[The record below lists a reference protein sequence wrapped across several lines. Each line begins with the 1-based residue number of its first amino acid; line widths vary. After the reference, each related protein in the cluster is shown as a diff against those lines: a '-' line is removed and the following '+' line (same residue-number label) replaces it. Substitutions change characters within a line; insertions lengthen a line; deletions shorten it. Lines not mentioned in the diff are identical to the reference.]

1 MSPSLRFAP
10 SLTRPMKTTFAITI
24 LALLTAACA
33 TTPPAP
39 PPSPSAQFGTLSV
52 DPRLGYTGASDP
64 AAVRKFDAAMHDLV
78 AGRTAMAKE
87 KLQAASASHPPAR
100 LALAALALEEGD
112 LDGAGRL
119 LSALPE
125 SPGWT
130 SAAYYRARLLEVQG
144 ELEPAL
150 LAYRALSASPTAP
163 AATTDR
169 IAGLEA
175 RLFERSFQQALAG
188 SGDTAIQQLRRA
200 LEFRPDSSAA
210 RLLLAQRLLEKGDL
224 ALARMEL
231 DPLLRTA
238 EGDTPAVQATLAEID
253 AGRKRFEEAITRYE
267 KVVARDSNPQYQAR
281 LDEIKQEFARS
292 NMPPRYRT
300 AESSPAL
307 TRAELS
313 TLIYWNINAV
323 RFGRPSSDTTIA
335 VDIANVEGREEV
347 IRAIAWG
354 IWNVDPVT
362 RRVDPGRVVTGR
374 NAARALYRVL
384 TLNGLPSCAASAIP
398 DPQQGDGPVAAL
410 HACGVDVTNIRTA
423 PDAPVSGRWAVA
435 ALDKI
440 RD

>member
-1 MSPSLRFAP
+1 
-10 SLTRPMKTTFAITI
+10 MKTNVAIAI
-24 LALLTAACA
+24 LALLIAACA

-64 AAVRKFDAAMHDLV
+64 AAVRRFDAAMHDLV

-112 LDGAGRL
+112 LETAGRL
-119 LSALPE
+119 LNALPE

-130 SAAYYRARLLEVQG
+130 SAAYYRARLLEERG

-163 AATTDR
+163 AATPGR
-169 IAGLEA
+169 IAGLET
-175 RLFERSFQQALAG
+175 RLFEESYQQALAG
-188 SGDTAIQQLRRA
+188 GGETAIRQLRRA

-210 RLLLAQRLLEKGDL
+210 RLLLAQKLLENGEL
-224 ALARMEL
+224 AQARMEL

-238 EGDTPAVQATLAEID
+238 QAEDPAVQATLAEID
-253 AGRKRFEEAITRYE
+253 AGRKRFEEAISRYE
-267 KVVARDSNPQYQAR
+267 KIVERDPDPRYRAR
-281 LDEIKQEFARS
+281 LDDIKREFARS

-307 TRAELS
+307 TRAELA
-313 TLIYWNINAV
+313 TLIYWNVNTI
-323 RFGRPSSDTTIA
+323 RFGRPTSDTAIA
-335 VDIANVEGREEV
+335 IDIANVEGREEL

-354 IWNVDPVT
+354 LWSVDPIT
-362 RRVDPGRVVTGR
+362 RRIDPGRVVTGQ
-374 NAARALYRVL
+374 NAARVLYRVL
-384 TLNGLPSCAASAIP
+384 TLNGLPPCAASSIP
-398 DPQQGDGPVAAL
+398 DPQRSDAPVAAL
-410 HACGVDVTNIRTA
+410 RACGVDVTNIRTA

-435 ALDKI
+435 ALDQIEKI

>member
-1 MSPSLRFAP
+1 
-10 SLTRPMKTTFAITI
+10 MKTTLAIVTLTI
-24 LALLTAACA
+24 LAAACA

-64 AAVRKFDAAMHDLV
+64 GAVRRFDAAMHDLV
-78 AGRTAMAKE
+78 AGRTAPAKE

-100 LALAALALEEGD
+100 LALAALAIEEGD
-112 LDGAGRL
+112 LEGAGRL
-119 LSALPE
+119 LNALPE
-125 SPGWT
+125 APGWT
-130 SAAYYRARLLEVQG
+130 SAAYYRARLLEARG

-163 AATTDR
+163 AVTAER
-169 IAGLEA
+169 IGSLET
-175 RLFERSFQQALAG
+175 RLFEEAYQQALA
-188 SGDTAIQQLRRA
+188 SGGEPAIRQLRRA

-210 RLLLAQRLLEKGDL
+210 RLLLAQRLLENGDL
-224 ALARMEL
+224 AQARMEL

-238 EGDTPAVQATLAEID
+238 QGEEPAVQATLAEID
-253 AGRKRFEEAITRYE
+253 AGRKRFEEAISRYE
-267 KVVARDSNPQYQAR
+267 RVVERDPNPRYRTR
-281 LDEIKQEFARS
+281 LDQIKREFALS

-300 AESSPAL
+300 AAASPAL
-307 TRAELS
+307 TRAELA
-313 TLIYWNINAV
+313 TLIYWNINTV
-323 RFGRPSSDTTIA
+323 RFGRPSGDTAIA
-335 VDIANVEGREEV
+335 IDIADVEGREEL

-362 RRVDPGRVVTGR
+362 RRIDPGRVVTGR

-384 TLNGLPSCAASAIP
+384 TLSGLPPCAASSIP
-398 DPQQGDGPVAAL
+398 DPQGGDAAVAAL
-410 HACGVDVTNIRTA
+410 RACGVDVTNIRTA